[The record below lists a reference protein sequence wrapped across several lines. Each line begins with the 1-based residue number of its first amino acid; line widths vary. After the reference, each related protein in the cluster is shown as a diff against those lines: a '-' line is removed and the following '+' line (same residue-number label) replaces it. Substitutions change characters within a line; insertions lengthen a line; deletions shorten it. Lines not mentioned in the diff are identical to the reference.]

1 MTFELPTNYSLGEV
15 ANSTGKF
22 FMDYPASVISNWGAG
37 IVLLI
42 WMAIFAVGSYMGSKR
57 AILSASFISAI
68 FSIYFS
74 VRGWLN
80 PTVTIILIIVTIVA
94 AIGVKGESSY

>member
-1 MTFELPTNYSLGEV
+1 MAFELPTNYSGGQV

-22 FMDYPASVISNWGAG
+22 FLDYPAEILSNYAAG

-42 WMAIFAVGSYMGSKR
+42 WMAVFAVSASVGSKR
-57 AILSASFISAI
+57 AILVASFITSI

-74 VRGWLN
+74 VGGWLN
-80 PTVTIILIIVTIVA
+80 PVIPISLIIITIVA
-94 AIGVKGESSY
+94 AIGSRGEGSY